1 MKKTLVLIPALN
13 PPKQLIDYV
22 KSLLDNNLKDILLVD
37 DGSKEEFK
45 EIFETI
51 EKFPDAN
58 IKVFRHAKNFGKGR
72 ALKNAF
78 NYFLTL
84 PNLDEYNGVV
94 TADSDGQHRVED
106 VIKLAKEVEEN
117 PDTLILGCRD
127 FDLEQVPPK
136 SKFGNKITNGA
147 FKLFYGKNISDTQT
161 GLRGFP
167 TAIIKDFLDIAGER
181 FEYETKML
189 IFCFQKEIPIKEVVI
204 ETIYFNDNSET
215 HFNPIIDSI
224 KIYKVTLSPFLKYI
238 ASAVSSFILDIL
250 SFKWIL
256 ALLLSFRNIEGAAV
270 ITIATVV
277 ARIISST
284 FNFYLNKKFV
294 FKYEKNTKK
303 SLLKYYS
310 LCAVQMLISA
320 FFVTLVWKHTKYP
333 ETSIKI
339 VVDSIL
345 FLLSYFIQ
353 QRWVF
358 KRK

>member
-117 PDTLILGCRD
+117 PDILILGCRD

-256 ALLLSFRNIEGAAV
+256 ALLLAFRNIEGAAV
-270 ITIATVV
+270 ITIATVA

-294 FKYEKNTKK
+294 FEYEKNTKE